1 MQSDLSER
9 AKMESEIK
17 LQAAAKLTVIIDG
30 DKKYNRRWLYKAVQ
44 DALLNHEISGFTMI
58 KGVESFGSSR
68 VVHSLRNEVTMSNL
82 PLVFEA
88 IDAEEKIRRA
98 AAVIAEMLGA
108 EGLVQIQPTRI
119 MPPKRLTNTEVSKNA
134 A

>member
-1 MQSDLSER
+1 
-9 AKMESEIK
+9 MESEIK

-30 DKKYNRRWLYKAVQ
+30 DKKYNRRRLYKAVQ
-44 DALLNHEISGFTMI
+44 DVLLNHEISGFTMI

-82 PLVFEA
+82 PLVFEV

-119 MPPKRLTNTEVSKNA
+119 LPPKRLVNMEVSENA

>member
-1 MQSDLSER
+1 MQCDLSER

-30 DKKYNRRWLYKAVQ
+30 DKKYNRRRLYKAVQ
-44 DALLNHEISGFTMI
+44 DVLLNHEITGFTMI

-98 AAVIAEMLGA
+98 AAVSAEMVGA
-108 EGLVQIQPTRI
+108 EGVGQMDADGI
-119 MPPKRLTNTEVSKNA
+119 MAPKRIVNMEVCGNGA
-134 A
+134 